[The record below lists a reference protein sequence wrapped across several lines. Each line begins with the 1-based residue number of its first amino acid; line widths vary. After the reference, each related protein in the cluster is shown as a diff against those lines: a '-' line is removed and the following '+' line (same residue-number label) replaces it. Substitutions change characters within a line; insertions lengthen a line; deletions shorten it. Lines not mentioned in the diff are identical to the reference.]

1 MGSKPWGHRLEEPP
15 SLTPALHPQRETH
28 PSLPPTSDSGWDIW
42 GLKAMAILVPPCPLP
57 AVLCPNSPLHHPSRF
72 YLACVVLG
80 LQFLHEKK
88 IIYR

>member
-1 MGSKPWGHRLEEPP
+1 
-15 SLTPALHPQRETH
+15 
-28 PSLPPTSDSGWDIW
+28 
-42 GLKAMAILVPPCPLP
+42 MAILVPPCPPP
-57 AVLCPNSPLHHPSRF
+57 AVLGPNSPLHHPSRF

>member
-1 MGSKPWGHRLEEPP
+1 MRLVPH
-15 SLTPALHPQRETH
+15 LTLAGNTECPQ
-28 PSLPPTSDSGWDIW
+28 
-42 GLKAMAILVPPCPLP
+42 AMAILEVPRPPPTDLD
-57 AVLCPNSPLHHPSRF
+57 LNSPYIPSRF

>member
-1 MGSKPWGHRLEEPP
+1 MSVQKPWHDLWP
-15 SLTPALHPQRETH
+15 SSPGMMLVCPASHPHLTLASGPEFSLCV
-28 PSLPPTSDSGWDIW
+28 PSS
-42 GLKAMAILVPPCPLP
+42 
-57 AVLCPNSPLHHPSRF
+57 F